1 MEEEKQISPQ
11 PQKKG
16 KWALAS
22 LICGIL
28 LILAILLPNK
38 IAISFPLIG
47 TIKKIILNEGPLLT
61 LIFGIIGLTKK
72 ENRAFSIFGVITGI
86 IFIFLQFLPLLAV
99 LLGIR

>member
-28 LILAILLPNK
+28 LILALLLPNK
-38 IAISFPLIG
+38 IAIAFSPLG
-47 TIKKIILNEGPLLT
+47 AIKKFLLNSGPLLT
-61 LIFGIIGLTKK
+61 LIFGIIGFK
-72 ENRAFSIFGVITGI
+72 ENKTFSLFGIIIGI
-86 IFIFLQFLPLLAV
+86 IFILLRFLPLLA
-99 LLGIR
+99 LILGVE

>member
-28 LILAILLPNK
+28 IILAFLLPNK
-38 IAISFPLIG
+38 LAMSFSPLG
-47 TIKKIILNEGPLLT
+47 TLKKILLNEGPLLA
-61 LIFGIIGLTKK
+61 LIFGLLGLK
-72 ENRAFSIFGVITGI
+72 EKRSFSIFGIVIGI
-86 IFIFLQFLPLLAV
+86 IFILLQFLPFLGI
-99 LLGIR
+99 LLGVK